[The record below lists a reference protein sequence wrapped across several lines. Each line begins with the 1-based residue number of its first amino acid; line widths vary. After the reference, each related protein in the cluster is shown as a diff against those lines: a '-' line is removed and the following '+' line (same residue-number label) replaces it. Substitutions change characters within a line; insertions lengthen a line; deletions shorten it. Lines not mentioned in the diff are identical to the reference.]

1 MVGGSLQKKVLEG
14 VFKTNKNYIICSNYF
29 KDNFCRVPSSFHFV
43 KMRVVSANH
52 VWDYGL
58 TFYPKDQI
66 HFVDL
71 SSGSANHQNYF
82 VNPNP
87 YLWPYPKIWSKTIFL
102 KRFSDLQISTHE
114 HPKRFQTGFEI
125 FFGIF
130 LPISTYHPWVH
141 TVTTNWFWNL
151 SCKSALKPPKVA
163 TVWFWFPHA

>member
-1 MVGGSLQKKVLEG
+1 MGGNQNVEGPTPHHRMVGGSLQKKVLEG

-52 VWDYGL
+52 VRLRIDIL
-58 TFYPKDQI
+58 PKRSNSFCRSFLRFSKSPKLFCKPQP
-66 HFVDL
+66 L
-71 SSGSANHQNYF
+71 SVALSKDMVQNH
-82 VNPNP
+82 
-87 YLWPYPKIWSKTIFL
+87 IF

-130 LPISTYHPWVH
+130 LPISTYHP
-141 TVTTNWFWNL
+141 
-151 SCKSALKPPKVA
+151 
-163 TVWFWFPHA
+163 